1 MYHLL
6 SGITIKIN
14 KIMNKYIIIDLNSML
29 IFRNVVGGIK
39 YFDTE
44 QEAIDDCGIYEL
56 NDVFILKLIHHYI
69 ES

>member
-1 MYHLL
+1 
-6 SGITIKIN
+6 
-14 KIMNKYIIIDLNSML
+14 MNKYIIIDLNSML
-29 IFRNVVGGIK
+29 IFRNVMGDIK

-44 QEAIDDCGIYEL
+44 QEAIDYCGIYEL

>member
-1 MYHLL
+1 
-6 SGITIKIN
+6 
-14 KIMNKYIIIDLNSML
+14 MNKYIIIDFDSM
-29 IFRNVVGGIK
+29 IVFRNGVGVIK

-44 QEAIDDCGIYEL
+44 QEAIDYCGIYEL

>member
-1 MYHLL
+1 M
-6 SGITIKIN
+6 N
-14 KIMNKYIIIDLNSML
+14 KIMNKYIIIDFDSM
-29 IFRNVVGGIK
+29 IVFRNGVGVIK

-44 QEAIDDCGIYEL
+44 QEAIDYCGIYEL